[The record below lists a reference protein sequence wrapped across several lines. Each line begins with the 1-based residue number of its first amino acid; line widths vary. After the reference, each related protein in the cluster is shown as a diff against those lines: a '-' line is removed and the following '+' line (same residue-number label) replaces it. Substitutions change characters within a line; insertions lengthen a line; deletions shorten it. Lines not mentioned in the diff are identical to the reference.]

1 MKIILDSNIEFHNPI
16 SENLPNAKAILLTGS
31 TGFLGAFLLQEL
43 LKQTTANIYCLVRG
57 DALERASCLL
67 TRIEKNLNFYSLWEE
82 KFASRIIPIV
92 GDLSQPLL
100 GISQDKF
107 NQIAGEIDVI
117 YHNGAW
123 VNSACPYSTLEA
135 TNVLGTQEV
144 LRLASLTKTKP
155 VHFVSTIAVFF
166 SKNYSPNREI
176 KETEIPDVSSLQ
188 GGYRQSKAAAENL
201 VMQAKERGLP
211 VCVYRPSRI
220 AGDSKTGIN
229 GNTTDFFWS
238 LLKGCLQ
245 LGKFPALETGI
256 NLVPVDYVSQAI
268 VSLSRREQSFGKAFN
283 LLNPQPLSWQKLFEE
298 IRALGYGVDKVS
310 YDELLSEV
318 EKYVARNP
326 EDELY
331 SSLLLFLSDPETL
344 KAKKPRFDTNNTT
357 EGLAKA
363 AIACPPVDK
372 KLLTTYISYFQKSGY
387 LRNPVVPRNQVFQ
400 KNLVSEVSEV
410 SEKQPQAPK
419 KTSGFWKS
427 IKSNI
432 KSKNKAFAIK
442 PTPRNGNLPLSF
454 AQERLWLLEQ
464 LHPGNPV
471 HNLRA
476 VYRLKGSV
484 NVAAL
489 EQSIQE
495 IVRRHEILRTTFSVV
510 NGQPVQVISPDV
522 TIKLPVIDLE
532 HLSVEER
539 EAEVRRMAA
548 REAQQSFDLTRGP
561 LLSVKLLRLP
571 EAEYVFI
578 RTIHHIINDVWSDTV
593 LLREV
598 AKLYEAFCSGK
609 PSPLPKL
616 SIQYADFARSQR
628 EWLQGDVLKSQL
640 NYWKQKLGG
649 NISLL
654 DLPVKK
660 SAPKLPSYRG
670 AAKVMVLSE
679 KLTKEVKALSH
690 QEGVSLFVVLLAA
703 FKTLLYQY
711 SGQTDIILASPVVGR
726 QQMETKKLLG
736 YFTNILLLRTD
747 LGKNPSF
754 RELIG
759 RVSKVTLAATEHQY
773 LPFQQLVESVGVPP
787 AVLSRVMFTLQN
799 VPSQP
804 EQLGEVGVSLV
815 EMEEG
820 IANFDLSLSVKEKG
834 ERLLGMMRYKTDLF
848 DESVVEQIQNNFQKL
863 LETIVADADGYLADL
878 PMFAETQSLGKVEK
892 FVKGDSVLPQ
902 NEIESIIAGIWQ
914 EVLQVE
920 NIGLEDN
927 FFELGGRSLAIIR
940 VYSKLREIYELE
952 ITPRELFQRPTI
964 GEMAAFFQRI
974 DEKKA
979 ISPR

>member
-1 MKIILDSNIEFHNPI
+1 MKLDSTIQFKHPI
-16 SENLPNAKAILLTGS
+16 SENWQNPKAIFLTGS

-43 LKQTTANIYCLVRG
+43 LKQTTANIYCLLRG
-57 DALERASCLL
+57 DGVELASGLL
-67 TRIEKNLNFYSLWEE
+67 NRIEKNLNFYELWEE

-100 GISQDKF
+100 GISPEKF
-107 NQIAGEIDVI
+107 NQIAGQIDVI

-155 VHFVSTIAVFF
+155 IHFVSTIAVFF
-166 SKNYSPNREI
+166 SKIYPQNQEI
-176 KETEIPDVSSLQ
+176 KETEIPDVSALQ

-201 VMQAKERGLP
+201 VFQAKERGFP
-211 VCVYRPSRI
+211 VCIYRPSRI

-238 LLKGCLQ
+238 LLKGCIQ
-245 LGKFPALETGI
+245 LGKIPALETGI

-268 VSLSRREQSFGKAFN
+268 VSLSGREKSFGKAFN

-298 IRALGYGVDKVS
+298 IRALGYPVEKVS
-310 YDELLSEV
+310 YDELLREV
-318 EKYVARNP
+318 EQYVVKNP

-344 KAKKPRFDTNNTT
+344 RAKKPRFDTSNTK
-357 EGLAKA
+357 EGLASG
-363 AIACPPVDK
+363 AIACPPADK
-372 KLLTTYISYFQKSGY
+372 KLLTTYVSYFQKSGY
-387 LRNPVVPRNQVFQ
+387 LSNPVVPRNPVFQ
-400 KNLVSEVSEV
+400 KNRVSEVSDKE
-410 SEKQPQAPK
+410 PQAPK

-476 VYRLKGSV
+476 VYRLKGTV
-484 NVAAL
+484 NVAGL
-489 EQSIQE
+489 DQSIQE

-522 TIKLPVIDLE
+522 TIKLPVIELG

-539 EAEVRRMAA
+539 EAEVRRQAA
-548 REAQQSFDLTRGP
+548 QEAQQSFDLTRGP
-561 LLSVKLLRLP
+561 LLSVKLLRLG
-571 EAEYVFI
+571 ETEYVFI

-593 LLREV
+593 LLRELV
-598 AKLYEAFCSGK
+598 KLYEAFCAGQ
-609 PSPLPKL
+609 PSPLPEL
-616 SIQYADFARSQR
+616 SIQYADFAQSQR

-640 NYWKQKLGG
+640 DYWKQQLGG

-660 SAPKLPSYRG
+660 SAPKMPSYQG
-670 AAKVMVLSE
+670 AAKVLVLSE
-679 KLTKEVKALSH
+679 NLTKQIKALSH
-690 QEGVSLFVVLLAA
+690 KEGVSLFVLLLAA

-759 RVSKVTLAATEHQY
+759 RVSKVTLAATERQY

-787 AVLSRVMFTLQN
+787 ATLSRVMFTLQN

-815 EMEEG
+815 EMDEG

-834 ERLLGMMRYKTDLF
+834 DRLLGVMRYKTDLF
-848 DESVVEQIQNNFQKL
+848 EESVVEQILDNFQKL
-863 LETIVADADGYLADL
+863 LETIVADADGSLADL
-878 PMFAETQSLGKVEK
+878 PMFAEAKSLGQLEK
-892 FVKGDSVLPQ
+892 SVKADCVLPR

-920 NIGLEDN
+920 NIGIDEN
-927 FFELGGRSLAIIR
+927 FFELGGRSLAIVR
-940 VYSKLREIYELE
+940 VYSKLREIYDLE
-952 ITPRELFQRPTI
+952 ISPAELFQGPTI
-964 GEMAAFFQRI
+964 GQMAVFLAQKR
-974 DEKKA
+974 EKIAKA
-979 ISPR
+979 NI

>member
-1 MKIILDSNIEFHNPI
+1 MKLDSTIEFQQPI
-16 SENLPNAKAILLTGS
+16 SENWHNPKAIFLTGS
-31 TGFLGAFLLQEL
+31 TGFLGAFLLNEL
-43 LKQTTANIYCLVRG
+43 LKQTTANIYCLLRG
-57 DALERASCLL
+57 DGLEKPSSLL
-67 TRIEKNLNFYSLWEE
+67 NRIEKNLQFYRLWEE
-82 KFASRIIPIV
+82 KLASRIIPIV

-100 GISQDKF
+100 GISQEKF
-107 NQIAGEIDVI
+107 EQIAEEIDVI

-166 SKNYSPNREI
+166 VEQASCLLTKPCLL
-176 KETEIPDVSSLQ
+176 ETEIPDLSALQ
-188 GGYRQSKAAAENL
+188 GGYKQSKAAAENL

-211 VCVYRPSRI
+211 VCIYRPSRI

-229 GNTTDFFWS
+229 GNTQDFFWS

-245 LGKFPALETGI
+245 LGKIPALETGI

-268 VSLSRREQSFGKAFN
+268 VSLSQQQQSFGKAFN

-298 IRALGYGVDKVS
+298 ISALGYPVEKVS
-310 YDELLSEV
+310 YDELLREV
-318 EKYVARNP
+318 EKYVAKNP

-344 KAKKPRFDTNNTT
+344 RAKKPRFDTSNTK
-357 EGLAKA
+357 EGLARV
-363 AIACPPVDK
+363 AIACPPADK
-372 KLLTTYISYFQKSGY
+372 KLLETYISYFQKSGY
-387 LRNPVVPRNQVFQ
+387 LRNPVFP
-400 KNLVSEVSEV
+400 KNRVSEVSENQ
-410 SEKQPQAPK
+410 SQPPK

-432 KSKNKAFAIK
+432 KSKNTAFAIK
-442 PTPRNGNLPLSF
+442 PTSRNGNLPLSF

-476 VYRLKGSV
+476 VYRLKGPL

-510 NGQPVQVISPDV
+510 NGQPVQVISPDA
-522 TIKLPVIDLE
+522 TIKLPVIDLG

-539 EAEVRRMAA
+539 EAEVRRQAA
-548 REAQQSFDLTRGP
+548 QEAQQSFDLAQGP
-561 LLSVKLLRLP
+561 LLSVKLLRLG
-571 EAEYVFI
+571 EAEYVLI

-598 AKLYEAFCSGK
+598 AKLYEAFCAGQ
-609 PSPLPKL
+609 PSPLPEL

-640 NYWKQKLGG
+640 DYWKQQLGG

-660 SAPKLPSYRG
+660 SAPSLPSYRG
-670 AAKVMVLSE
+670 AARVLVLSE
-679 KLTKEVKALSH
+679 NLTKEIKALSH
-690 QEGVSLFVVLLAA
+690 KEGVSLFVALLAA

-759 RVSKVTLAATEHQY
+759 RVSQVTLAATERQY
-773 LPFQQLVESVGVPP
+773 LPFQQLVESVGVSS
-787 AVLSRVMFTLQN
+787 ATLSRVMFTLQN

-804 EQLGEVGVSLV
+804 EKLAEVGVSLV
-815 EMEEG
+815 EMDEG

-834 ERLLGMMRYKTDLF
+834 DRLVGVMRYKTDLF
-848 DESVVEQIQNNFQKL
+848 EESLIEQMLDNFQNL
-863 LETIVADADGYLADL
+863 LETLVAEPEIFLGDL
-878 PMFAETQSLGKVEK
+878 PIFAETKSLGELEK
-892 FVKGDSVLPQ
+892 SVKADCVLPQ

-920 NIGLEDN
+920 KIGIDEN
-927 FFELGGRSLAIIR
+927 FFQLGGRSLAIIR
-940 VYSKLREIYELE
+940 VYSKLREICELE
-952 ITPRELFQRPTI
+952 IAPAKLFEHPTI
-964 GEMAAFFQRI
+964 REIAVLLAKKR
-974 DEKKA
+974 EK
-979 ISPR
+979 R

>member
-1 MKIILDSNIEFHNPI
+1 MKIILDSTIEFQHPI
-16 SENLPNAKAILLTGS
+16 SENWQNPKAIFLTGS
-31 TGFLGAFLLQEL
+31 TGFLGAFLLNEL
-43 LKQTTANIYCLVRG
+43 LKQTTANIYCLLRG
-57 DALERASCLL
+57 DGLEKPSSLL
-67 TRIEKNLNFYSLWEE
+67 NRIEKNLQFYGLWEE
-82 KFASRIIPIV
+82 KLASRIIPIV
-92 GDLSQPLL
+92 GDLSLPLL
-100 GISQDKF
+100 GIYQEKF
-107 NQIAGEIDVI
+107 EQIAEEIDVI

-144 LRLASLTKTKP
+144 LRLASLTQTKP
-155 VHFVSTIAVFF
+155 IHFVSTIAVFF
-166 SKNYSPNREI
+166 SKNYSPNREV
-176 KETEIPDVSSLQ
+176 KETEIPDVSALQ
-188 GGYRQSKAAAENL
+188 GGYRKSKAAAENL
-201 VMQAKERGLP
+201 VFQAKERGLP
-211 VCVYRPSRI
+211 VCIYRPSRI

-238 LLKGCLQ
+238 LLKGCIQ
-245 LGKFPALETGI
+245 LGKIPALETGI

-268 VSLSRREQSFGKAFN
+268 VSLSQQQQSFGKAFN

-298 IRALGYGVDKVS
+298 ISALGYPVEKVS
-310 YDELLSEV
+310 YDELLREV
-318 EKYVARNP
+318 EKYVAKNP

-344 KAKKPRFDTNNTT
+344 RAKKPRFDTSNTK
-357 EGLAKA
+357 EGLASG
-363 AIACPPVDK
+363 AIACPPADK
-372 KLLTTYISYFQKSGY
+372 KLLETYISYFQKSGY
-387 LRNPVVPRNQVFQ
+387 LRNPVFL
-400 KNLVSEVSEV
+400 KNRVSENQS
-410 SEKQPQAPK
+410 QPPK

-432 KSKNKAFAIK
+432 KSKNTAFAIK
-442 PTPRNGNLPLSF
+442 PTSRNGNLPLSF

-476 VYRLKGSV
+476 VYRLKGTV

-510 NGQPVQVISPDV
+510 NGQPVQVISPDA
-522 TIKLPVIDLE
+522 TIKLPVIDLG

-539 EAEVRRMAA
+539 EAEVRRQAA
-548 REAQQSFDLTRGP
+548 QEAQQSFDLTRGP
-561 LLSVKLLRLP
+561 LLSVKLLRLG
-571 EAEYVFI
+571 EAEYVLI

-598 AKLYEAFCSGK
+598 AKLYEAFCAGK
-609 PSPLPKL
+609 PSPLPEL
-616 SIQYADFARSQR
+616 SIQYVDFARSQR
-628 EWLQGDVLKSQL
+628 EWLQGEVLKSQL
-640 NYWKQKLGG
+640 DYWKQQLGG

-660 SAPKLPSYRG
+660 SSAKLPSYRG
-670 AAKVMVLSE
+670 AARVLVLSE
-679 KLTKEVKALSH
+679 NLTKEIKALSH
-690 QEGVSLFVVLLAA
+690 KEGVSLFVALLAA

-711 SGQTDIILASPVVGR
+711 SGQTDVILASPVVGR

-754 RELIG
+754 RQLIG
-759 RVSKVTLAATEHQY
+759 RVSQVTLAATERQY
-773 LPFQQLVESVGVPP
+773 LPFQQLVESVGVSS
-787 AVLSRVMFTLQN
+787 ATLSRVMFTLQN

-804 EQLGEVGVSLV
+804 EKLAEVGVSLV
-815 EMEEG
+815 EMDEG

-834 ERLLGMMRYKTDLF
+834 DRLVGVMRYKTDLF
-848 DESVVEQIQNNFQKL
+848 EESAIEQMLDNFQNL
-863 LETIVADADGYLADL
+863 LETLVAEPEIFLGDL
-878 PMFAETQSLGKVEK
+878 PIFAETKSLGELEK
-892 FVKGDSVLPQ
+892 SVKADCVLPQ

-914 EVLQVE
+914 EVLQIE
-920 NIGLEDN
+920 KIGIDEN

-940 VYSKLREIYELE
+940 VYSKLREIYDLE
-952 ITPRELFQRPTI
+952 IAPGELFQHQTI
-964 GEMAAFFQRI
+964 GEMALLLTQTPSLETAK
-974 DEKKA
+974 DT
-979 ISPR
+979 

>member
-1 MKIILDSNIEFHNPI
+1 
-16 SENLPNAKAILLTGS
+16 
-31 TGFLGAFLLQEL
+31 
-43 LKQTTANIYCLVRG
+43 
-57 DALERASCLL
+57 
-67 TRIEKNLNFYSLWEE
+67 
-82 KFASRIIPIV
+82 
-92 GDLSQPLL
+92 L
-100 GISQDKF
+100 GISEEKF
-107 NQIAGEIDVI
+107 NQIAGEIDII

-166 SKNYSPNREI
+166 VEQASCLL
-176 KETEIPDVSSLQ
+176 ETEIPDLSALQ
-188 GGYRQSKAAAENL
+188 GGYKQSKAAAENL

-211 VCVYRPSRI
+211 VCIYRPSRI

-245 LGKFPALETGI
+245 LGKIPALETGI
-256 NLVPVDYVSQAI
+256 NLVPVDYISQAI

-283 LLNPQPLSWQKLFEE
+283 LLNPQPLSWEKLFEE
-298 IRALGYGVDKVS
+298 ISALGYPVERVS
-310 YDELLSEV
+310 YDELLREV
-318 EKYVARNP
+318 EQYVAKNP

-331 SSLLLFLSDPETL
+331 SSLLLFLSDPGTL
-344 KAKKPRFDTNNTT
+344 KAKKPRFDTSNTK
-357 EGLAKA
+357 EGLAKV
-363 AIACPPVDK
+363 AIACPPADK

-387 LRNPVVPRNQVFQ
+387 LRNPVVPRNPVFQ
-400 KNLVSEVSEV
+400 KNRVSEVSEV

-432 KSKNKAFAIK
+432 KSKNTAFTIK

-476 VYRLKGSV
+476 VYRLQGSV
-484 NVAAL
+484 NVTAL

-522 TIKLPVIDLE
+522 SIKLPVIDLG
-532 HLSVEER
+532 HLSVGER
-539 EAEVRRMAA
+539 EAEVRRLAA
-548 REAQQSFDLTRGP
+548 REAQQSFDLTQGP
-561 LLSVKLLRLP
+561 LLSVKLLRLA
-571 EAEYVFI
+571 ETEYVFI

-593 LLREV
+593 LLRELV
-598 AKLYEAFCSGK
+598 KLYEAFCAGQ
-609 PSPLPKL
+609 PSPLPEL
-616 SIQYADFARSQR
+616 PIQYADFAQSQR

-640 NYWKQKLGG
+640 DYWKQQLGG

-654 DLPVKK
+654 DLPVKQ
-660 SAPKLPSYRG
+660 SAPKLPSYQG
-670 AAKVMVLSE
+670 AAKVLVLSE
-679 KLTKEVKALSH
+679 NLTKEVKALSH
-690 QEGVSLFVVLLAA
+690 KEGVSLFVVLLAA

-759 RVSKVTLAATEHQY
+759 RASKVTLAATERQY

-787 AVLSRVMFTLQN
+787 ATLSRVMFTLQN

-804 EQLGEVGVSLV
+804 EQLAEVGVSLV
-815 EMEEG
+815 EMDEG

-834 ERLLGMMRYKTDLF
+834 DRLLGVMRYKTDLF
-848 DESVVEQIQNNFQKL
+848 EESAIEQILDNFQKL
-863 LETIVADADGYLADL
+863 LETIVANADATLADL
-878 PMFAETQSLGKVEK
+878 PMFAEAKSLGQFEK
-892 FVKGDSVLPQ
+892 SVKGDCILPR
-902 NEIESIIAGIWQ
+902 NEIECTIAGIWQ

-920 NIGLEDN
+920 NLGIEDN
-927 FFELGGRSLAIIR
+927 FFELGGRSLAIVR

-952 ITPRELFQRPTI
+952 ISPAELFQHQTI
-964 GEMAAFFQRI
+964 GEMAAFLEIGRRQEAEGKSR
-974 DEKKA
+974 K
-979 ISPR
+979 

>member
-1 MKIILDSNIEFHNPI
+1 MKLDSTIEFQHPI
-16 SENLPNAKAILLTGS
+16 SENWQNPKAILLTGA

-43 LKQTTANIYCLVRG
+43 LKQTTANIYCLLRG
-57 DALERASCLL
+57 DGVEQGYGLL
-67 TRIEKNLNFYSLWEE
+67 NRIEKNLKFYSLWEE
-82 KFASRIIPIV
+82 NCASRIIPIV
-92 GDLSQPLL
+92 GDLSKPLL
-100 GISQDKF
+100 GISSEKF

-144 LRLASLTKTKP
+144 LKLASLSKTKP

-166 SKNYSPNREI
+166 SKSYSQVNVEPASRLLEN
-176 KETEIPDVSSLQ
+176 EIPDVSVLQ
-188 GGYRQSKAAAENL
+188 GGYKQSKAAAENL
-201 VMQAKERGLP
+201 VMQARERGLP
-211 VCVYRPSRI
+211 ACIYRPSRI
-220 AGDSKTGIN
+220 AGDSKKGIN

-245 LGKFPALETGI
+245 LGKIPALETGI
-256 NLVPVDYVSQAI
+256 NLVPVDYISQAI

-283 LLNPQPLSWQKLFEE
+283 LLNPQPLFWPKLFEE
-298 IRALGYGVDKVS
+298 ISALGYGVEKVS
-310 YDELLSEV
+310 YDELLNEV
-318 EKYVARNP
+318 EKYVAKNP

-331 SSLLLFLSDPETL
+331 SSLFLFLSDPETL
-344 KAKKPRFDTNNTT
+344 RAKKPRFDTSNTT
-357 EGLAKA
+357 EGLATG

-372 KLLTTYISYFQKSGY
+372 KLLETYISYFQKSGY
-387 LRNPVVPRNQVFQ
+387 LPTP
-400 KNLVSEVSEV
+400 ST
-410 SEKQPQAPK
+410 QPQAPK

-442 PTPRNGNLPLSF
+442 ATPRNGNLPLSF

-476 VYRLKGSV
+476 VYRLKGTL

-522 TIKLPVIDLE
+522 TIKLPVIDLG
-532 HLSVEER
+532 HLSVGEG
-539 EAEVRRMAA
+539 EAEVRRLAVE
-548 REAQQSFDLTRGP
+548 EAQQSFDLTRGP
-561 LLSVKLLRLP
+561 LLSVKLVRLG
-571 EAEYVFI
+571 EAEYFLI

-598 AKLYEAFCSGK
+598 AKLYEAFCAGQ
-609 PSPLPKL
+609 PSPLPEL
-616 SIQYADFARSQR
+616 PIQYADFAQSQR
-628 EWLQGDVLKSQL
+628 EWLQGEVLKSQL
-640 NYWKQKLGG
+640 DYWKQQLGG
-649 NISLL
+649 NIALL

-679 KLTKEVKALSH
+679 NLTKEVKALSH
-690 QEGVSLFVVLLAA
+690 KQGVSLFVVLLAA

-726 QQMETKKLLG
+726 QQMQTKKLLG

-759 RVSKVTLAATEHQY
+759 RVSKVTLAATERQY

-787 AVLSRVMFTLQN
+787 AALSRVMFTMQN

-804 EQLGEVGVSLV
+804 EQLAEVGVSLL
-815 EMEEG
+815 EMDEG

-834 ERLLGMMRYKTDLF
+834 DRLLGMMRYKTDLF
-848 DESVVEQIQNNFQKL
+848 EESVIEQIQENFKSL
-863 LETIVADADGYLADL
+863 LATVVADADASLANL
-878 PMFAETQSLGKVEK
+878 PMFAETKSVGEFEK
-892 FVKGDSVLPQ
+892 SVKGDSVLPR

-920 NIGLEDN
+920 NIGIDDN
-927 FFELGGRSLAIIR
+927 FFELGGRSLAIVR
-940 VYSKLREIYELE
+940 VYSKLREIYDLE
-952 ITPRELFQRPTI
+952 ISPAKLFQHPTI
-964 GEMAAFFQRI
+964 GQMALLLGQKR
-974 DEKKA
+974 EQKA
-979 ISPR
+979 IG

>member
-1 MKIILDSNIEFHNPI
+1 MKLDSTIEFRQPI
-16 SENLPNAKAILLTGS
+16 SENWQNPKAIFLTGS

-43 LKQTTANIYCLVRG
+43 LKQTTANIYCLLRG
-57 DALERASCLL
+57 NAVEQASCLL
-67 TRIEKNLNFYSLWEE
+67 NRIEKNLNFYKLWEE

-107 NQIAGEIDVI
+107 NQLAGEIDVI

-166 SKNYSPNREI
+166 VEQASCLLTKPCLL
-176 KETEIPDVSSLQ
+176 ETEIPDVSALQ

-201 VMQAKERGLP
+201 VFQAKERGLP
-211 VCVYRPSRI
+211 VCIYRPSRI

-245 LGKFPALETGI
+245 LGKIPALETGI

-268 VSLSRREQSFGKAFN
+268 VSLSGREQSFGKAFN
-283 LLNPQPLSWQKLFEE
+283 LLNPQPLSWEKLFEE
-298 IRALGYGVDKVS
+298 ISALGYPVERVS
-310 YDELLSEV
+310 YDELLREV
-318 EKYVARNP
+318 EKYVAKNP

-331 SSLLLFLSDPETL
+331 SSLLLFLSDPATL
-344 KAKKPRFDTNNTT
+344 RAKKPRFDTRNAT
-357 EGLAKA
+357 EGLAKV
-363 AIACPPVDK
+363 AIACPPADK

-387 LRNPVVPRNQVFQ
+387 LRNPVVPRNPVFL
-400 KNLVSEVSEV
+400 KNRVSEVSEN
-410 SEKQPQAPK
+410 QPQAPK

-432 KSKNKAFAIK
+432 KSKNTAFTIK

-476 VYRLKGSV
+476 VYRLKGTV

-495 IVRRHEILRTTFSVV
+495 IVRRHEILRTAFSVV
-510 NGQPVQVISPDV
+510 NGQPVQIISPDV
-522 TIKLPVIDLE
+522 TIKLPVIDLG
-532 HLSVEER
+532 HLSASER
-539 EAEVRRMAA
+539 ETEVRRMAA

-561 LLSVKLLRLP
+561 LLSVKLLRLA
-571 EAEYVFI
+571 ETEYVFI

-593 LLREV
+593 LLRELV
-598 AKLYEAFCSGK
+598 KLYEAFCAGE
-609 PSPLPKL
+609 PSPLPEL
-616 SIQYADFARSQR
+616 SIQYADFAQSQR

-640 NYWKQKLGG
+640 DYWKQQLGG

-654 DLPVKK
+654 DLPVKLPVK
-660 SAPKLPSYRG
+660 QSAPKLPSYQG
-670 AAKVMVLSE
+670 AAKVLVLSE
-679 KLTKEVKALSH
+679 NLTKEVKALSH
-690 QEGVSLFVVLLAA
+690 KEGVSLFVVLLAA

-759 RVSKVTLAATEHQY
+759 RASKVILAATERQY

-787 AVLSRVMFTLQN
+787 AILSRVMFTLQN

-804 EQLGEVGVSLV
+804 EKLGEVGVSLV
-815 EMEEG
+815 EMDEG

-834 ERLLGMMRYKTDLF
+834 DRLLGVMRYKTDLF
-848 DESVVEQIQNNFQKL
+848 EESAIEQILDNFQQL
-863 LETIVADADGYLADL
+863 LETIVANVDGYLADL
-878 PMFAETQSLGKVEK
+878 PMFAEAKSLGQFEK
-892 FVKGDSVLPQ
+892 SVKAGSVRPR

-914 EVLQVE
+914 EVLPVE
-920 NIGLEDN
+920 NLGIDDN
-927 FFELGGRSLAIIR
+927 FFELGGRSLAIVR
-940 VYSKLREIYELE
+940 VYSKLREIYDLE
-952 ITPRELFQRPTI
+952 ISPAELFQHQTI
-964 GEMAAFFQRI
+964 GEMAAFLERTGNG
-974 DEKKA
+974 
-979 ISPR
+979 